1 MEGYA
6 QAHPKGASFQTSR
19 YVIVVI
25 KHKIK
30 QNGKAKKISYADS
43 SRHESR
49 GNPELPNRAVV
60 DNPRAGGAAQ
70 SAIEEDRP
78 QMDNKN
84 ERPKCRSKEDS
95 LSLSN
100 AEWMVADCI
109 CRGMSEKEAAEELC
123 RSPLT
128 VHTQK
133 KSIYKK
139 IGVSKDTELLWYV
152 ICDYLGIV
160 FDLLLIRK
168 IGKRILLR

>member
-1 MEGYA
+1 
-6 QAHPKGASFQTSR
+6 
-19 YVIVVI
+19 
-25 KHKIK
+25 
-30 QNGKAKKISYADS
+30 
-43 SRHESR
+43 
-49 GNPELPNRAVV
+49 
-60 DNPRAGGAAQ
+60 
-70 SAIEEDRP
+70 
-78 QMDNKN
+78 MDNKN

-95 LSLSN
+95 LSS

>member
-1 MEGYA
+1 M
-6 QAHPKGASFQTSR
+6 
-19 YVIVVI
+19 IVVI

-60 DNPRAGGAAQ
+60 DDPRAGRAAQ
-70 SAIEEDRP
+70 SHIEEHRL
-78 QMDNKN
+78 QMDNQNK
-84 ERPKCRSKEDS
+84 RPKRLRKTGA
-95 LSLSN
+95 LSV

-109 CRGMSEKEAAEELC
+109 CRGMSEKEAADELC

-168 IGKRILLR
+168 IGKRILR